1 MSVWTV
7 KEQTFTNTTANTYQ
21 YTGVSVTVPA
31 YQMYE
36 IIAIDRVGTTR
47 PLGIIISDNNTDITT
62 ISAIIAENE
71 DVSTN
76 AMPWAKQLH
85 CMTPSIKNTDHT
97 FYVWVKRE
105 TTGSNVIVIAYRRIV

>member
-7 KEQTFTNTTANTYQ
+7 KEQTFANTAANTYQ
-21 YTGVSVTVPA
+21 YTGVAITVPA

-47 PLGIIISDNNTDITT
+47 PLGIIVSDNNTDITT
-62 ISAIIAENE
+62 VSAIIAENE
-71 DVSTN
+71 DVSTG

-85 CMTPSIKNTDHT
+85 CMTPSIKTVEHT

-105 TTGSNVIVIAYRRIV
+105 TTGSNAIVIAYRRIV